1 MPKLSQVLDT
11 RDRILNKHWIES
23 SFDEYDLTQQRPS
36 YKRTHFSPSQAHLC
50 PRALYYYMLGYDQ
63 DPIAS
68 QNLRRM
74 GIGTVFHEFIEKK
87 LVATGLMV
95 SSEQEITYDDPPIR
109 GFYDAIIKRPSDDK
123 EILLELKSMAEP
135 KPIGKKDH
143 RYETFLPRHDHL
155 IQWNLYSLMTGI
167 DEGVIFYIIKNTQ
180 EYIICETERN
190 QSIIDT
196 TLEKFRLV
204 QEYLDS
210 GEHFP
215 YQPDWKHDWCNYQ
228 VTCEKDYFIKGI

>member
-1 MPKLSQVLDT
+1 MPKLRQILDV
-11 RDRILNKHWIES
+11 RDRTLNKHWIES
-23 SFDEYDLTQQRPS
+23 VFDAYDLTQQRPS

-50 PRALYYYMLGYDQ
+50 PRALYYYMLGYEQ

-87 LVATGLMV
+87 LIETELMV
-95 SSEQEITYDDPPIR
+95 SSEQEVTYDNPRIR
-109 GFYDAIIKRPSDDK
+109 GFYDAIIKRPADDK

-135 KPIGKKDH
+135 KNPKW
-143 RYETFLPRHDHL
+143 RETIPRHDHL
-155 IQWNLYSLMTGI
+155 IQWNMYSLMTGI
-167 DEGVIFYIIKNTQ
+167 NEGVIFYINKNNQ

-204 QEYLDS
+204 QEYLDK

-215 YQPDWKHDWCNYQ
+215 YQPDWNHDWCNYK

>member
-1 MPKLSQVLDT
+1 MPKLSEVLKEQYNT
-11 RDRILNKHWIES
+11 EKHWMEAA
-23 SFDEYDLTQQRPS
+23 FDDYDLAQQRAP

-63 DPIAS
+63 DPIPS

-87 LVATGLMV
+87 LVETGMMV
-95 SSEQEITYDDPPIR
+95 SSEQEITYDEPAIR
-109 GFYDAIIKRPSDDK
+109 GFYDAIIKRPTDDK
-123 EILLELKSMAEP
+123 HLLLELKSMAEP
-135 KPIGKKDH
+135 KYKGW
-143 RYETFLPRHDHL
+143 REMLPKHDHL
-155 IQWNLYSLMTGI
+155 MQWNLYSLMTGI
-167 DEGVIFYIIKNTQ
+167 DEGIIFYINKNTQ

-204 QEYLDS
+204 KEYLDK
-210 GEHFP
+210 GEQFP